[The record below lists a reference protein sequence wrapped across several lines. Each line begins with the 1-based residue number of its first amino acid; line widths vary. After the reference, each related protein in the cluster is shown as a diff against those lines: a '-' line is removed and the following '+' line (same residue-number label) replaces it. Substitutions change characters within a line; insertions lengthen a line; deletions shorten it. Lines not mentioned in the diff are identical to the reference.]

1 LRKLARKANAK
12 IIPGSLEA
20 IARTAKAREVLKA
33 RREERKAAFAAAKLR
48 PTEG

>member
-1 LRKLARKANAK
+1 MTEKPIPKSVSAYLHKLARKANAK

-33 RREERKAAFAAAKLR
+33 KREE
-48 PTEG
+48 